1 MNKLNMEN
9 GYLKYWRDMSK
20 KTYKIFLLTLLLLF
34 FGACIAFGGEA
45 EDVAKKKGL
54 VDLSPSVPEKGIVF
68 AVCIFAVGE
77 DGTKYLVDHRHA
89 ENMGEC
95 IKKRR
100 EAVNKYKDPKHREL
114 MGGTRFMFMCD
125 KVRAEVEIL
134 EDGTWHINKI
144 LGRYE
149 PAYEKKKTY
158 E

>member
-1 MNKLNMEN
+1 MLSFVLTFAPFSKAAFTPDKLPFFAAFNK
-9 GYLKYWRDMSK
+9 D
-20 KTYKIFLLTLLLLF
+20 LF
-34 FGACIAFGGEA
+34 
-45 EDVAKKKGL
+45 
-54 VDLSPSVPEKGIVF
+54 SF

-77 DGTKYLVDHRHA
+77 DGTRYLVDHRHA

-125 KVRAEVEIL
+125 KVKAEVEIL
-134 EDGTWHINKI
+134 EDGTWHIIKI

-149 PAYEKKKTY
+149 PAYKKKKSY
-158 E
+158 N